1 MIKKEIDPET
11 ANQIKKELAE
21 LRVQLENQKK
31 AKKKSIKAKVEKPK
45 KKSIKA
51 KVEKPKKKSIKA
63 KVEKPKKKSIKAK
76 VEKPTKAELAKAKVQ
91 KPTKKSIKAKVQ
103 KPKKKSI
110 KAKVEKPTKKSI
122 KAKVEKPKKKSIK
135 AKVQK
140 PKKPTKAEL
149 AKARKEAKIQKEKAE
164 AEAQAKEE
172 AARRTHEDELEEQF
186 SDEQIRNFQI
196 EKMDM
201 DKLTNKVCEI
211 IAEFEDTGML
221 QSDLWKKLKL
231 NSRDGSRL
239 ALRLERRGLITR
251 EKILQKGRWTYKLI
265 IEQAPIKLESLIDSP
280 CLTCPVEQKCDSENA
295 YPEPSPLHCQLIEDW
310 VAVEFSKKKK

>member
-11 ANQIKKELAE
+11 AKEIKKELAE
-21 LRVQLENQKK
+21 LRTQLEIQKK
-31 AKKKSIKAKVEKPK
+31 TKKKSTKSKEAKTKKKSTKSKEAKTKKKSTKSKEAKPK
-45 KKSIKA
+45 KKP
-51 KVEKPKKKSIKA
+51 VKPKKKLTKAQLEKA
-63 KVEKPKKKSIKAK
+63 KKIA
-76 VEKPTKAELAKAKVQ
+76 KAEREKVKQEVKA
-91 KPTKKSIKAKVQ
+91 A
-103 KPKKKSI
+103 
-110 KAKVEKPTKKSI
+110 
-122 KAKVEKPKKKSIK
+122 
-135 AKVQK
+135 
-140 PKKPTKAEL
+140 
-149 AKARKEAKIQKEKAE
+149 KEKAE
-164 AEAQAKEE
+164 AEAKAAKEKAE
-172 AARRTHEDELEEQF
+172 RTHEDELEEQF

-211 IAEFEDTGML
+211 IADYEDKGIL

-280 CLTCPVEQKCDSENA
+280 CLTCPVEQKCDFENA

-310 VAVEFSKKKK
+310 VAVDFSKKKK